1 MTDIAL
7 LILVIVTGLAASR
20 AVQHHFQ
27 HTTAPRAHRRPGSAD
42 RARGRPSF

>member
-20 AVQHHFQ
+20 ALQHHFQ
-27 HTTAPRAHRRPGSAD
+27 HTTAPPGTSPP
-42 RARGRPSF
+42 RFR